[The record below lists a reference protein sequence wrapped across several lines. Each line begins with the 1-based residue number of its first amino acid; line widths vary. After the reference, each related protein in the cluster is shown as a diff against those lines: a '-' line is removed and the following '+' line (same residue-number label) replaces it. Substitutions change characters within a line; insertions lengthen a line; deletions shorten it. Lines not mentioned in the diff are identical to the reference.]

1 MAGGMVSSGGKNYPG
16 GLTFTVF
23 MAAFIAAF
31 GGLIFGY
38 DIGISGGVTSM
49 PSFLEKFFP
58 EVYKRQIGDQST
70 NQYCK
75 FDSQTLTI
83 FTSSLYLAALLA
95 SFFASYIT
103 RRFGRRLSML
113 LGGFIFILGAALN
126 GAAQDLA
133 MLILGRILLGVGV
146 GFASQSVPLYL
157 SEIAPYKYRGS
168 LNIGFQFMI
177 TIGILVA
184 NLVNYY
190 TSKIAGGWGWRVSL
204 GGAAVPGLMIGLGSF
219 FVPDTPNSILERGH
233 PEKAKAMLKKIR
245 GSDVNVDEEFNDIL
259 AASTAAREVK
269 HPWKNLGERKYRPHL
284 VMSILIPFFQQFTGI
299 NVVMFYAPVLFTTL
313 GFGGNAALLSSVI
326 TGGINVLATIVSIV
340 SVDRLGRRFL
350 FMEGGLQMLIF
361 QIAIGVLIGAKFGTT
376 GVATIGSV
384 YAVVVVACICMFVTG
399 FAWSWGPLGWLVP
412 SEIFPLEIRSAAQSI
427 NVAVNMLFT
436 FVVAEVFLKMLCTIK
451 FGLFFFFAAFGLAM
465 TLFIYFFLPETKGI
479 PIEEMAKVWE
489 DHWYW
494 KRFVLEEEEDNNN
507 PPSRSLSV

>member
-1 MAGGMVSSGGKNYPG
+1 MAGGMVSSGDGVGKNYPG
-16 GLTFTVF
+16 KLTVSVII
-23 MAAFIAAF
+23 AAVIAAF

-38 DIGISGGVTSM
+38 DIGISGGVTAM

-58 EVYKRQIGDQST
+58 EVYKKQIGAQST

-75 FDSQTLTI
+75 FDSQTLTL
-83 FTSSLYLAALLA
+83 FTSSLYLAALVA

-103 RRFGRRLSML
+103 RRFGRKLSMFF
-113 LGGFIFILGAALN
+113 GGLIFIIGAVLN
-126 GAAQDLA
+126 GGAQNLA
-133 MLILGRILLGVGV
+133 MLIVGRILLGIGV

-168 LNIGFQFMI
+168 LNVGFQMMI

-184 NLVNYY
+184 NVVNYY
-190 TSKIAGGWGWRVSL
+190 TAEIAGGWGWRISL
-204 GGAAVPGLMIGLGSF
+204 GGAAVPGLMIVVGSC
-219 FVPDTPNSILERGH
+219 FVPDTPNSILERGN

-245 GSDVNVDEEFNDIL
+245 GTDDVDEEFNDIL
-259 AASTAAREVK
+259 VASTTAREVK
-269 HPWKNLGERKYRPHL
+269 HPWKSLKARKNRPHL
-284 VMSILIPFFQQFTGI
+284 VMSIFIPLFQQMTGI

-313 GFGGNAALLSSVI
+313 GFGANAALLSAAI
-326 TGGINVLATIVSIV
+326 TGGINVLATVVSIV
-340 SVDRLGRRFL
+340 AVDRMGRRFL
-350 FMEGGLQMLIF
+350 FIEGGLQMLIF
-361 QIAIGVLIGAKFGTT
+361 QLAIGVLIGSKFGTT
-376 GVATIGSV
+376 GVAAIGKG
-384 YAVVVVACICMFVTG
+384 YAFAVVACICLFVSA

-451 FGLFFFFAAFGLAM
+451 FGLFFFFAAFGLLM
-465 TLFIYFFLPETKGI
+465 TLFVYFFIPETKGI

-494 KRFVLEEEEDNNN
+494 KRFVLEPNRKSATN
-507 PPSRSLSV
+507 V